1 MNKWLAV
8 ALTLSLAA
16 PSLPAAGEDEASFEA
31 SQAARAKGG
40 EAFRAGE
47 LAAALKAMEEALS
60 YRPSHP
66 GLLGN
71 VAYLAAALGDGQR
84 AAEALRAYAALGLV
98 PGDEIQ
104 AKVKE
109 AVAYDAWQTLQD
121 AFARNTRTIGTA
133 DIDTPLPADLRLVEG
148 IAMAEDGTL
157 YVGTVV
163 SGGIYRMNGHKA
175 TMVVDARDHEFGSF
189 FGMAMHEGSLY
200 ATFARVE
207 QTPGFVP
214 GEGQTGLAKINPET
228 GDVITVWTL
237 PDGTEGQQLADLTIT
252 SDGTIYVSDAQ
263 GKKIYR
269 VEGDTL
275 LPAFNHKGFMS
286 PQGMADLPGKGLYM
300 ADYGRG
306 IWKLDKKSGEATLLD
321 APADTSLLGID
332 GLVAHNG
339 RLIAIQNGV
348 TPQRIVEMHLN
359 SGAVAGITV
368 LAQNLQGWSEP
379 TLGVS
384 GPSGVYY
391 IAASQWPKYG
401 DSGAIR
407 QGAEAPTVTPVM
419 LIRD

>member
-47 LAAALKAMEEALS
+47 LAAALKAMEEALAF
-60 YRPSHP
+60 RPTHP

-71 VAYLAAALGDGQR
+71 VAYLAASTGDGQR

-175 TMVVDARDHEFGSF
+175 TMVL
-189 FGMAMHEGSLY
+189 M
-200 ATFARVE
+200 
-207 QTPGFVP
+207 
-214 GEGQTGLAKINPET
+214 PET
-228 GDVITVWTL
+228 MSSVASLAWPCMTAAFTRPSRGSSRHPALYRAKARQAL
-237 PDGTEGQQLADLTIT
+237 P
-252 SDGTIYVSDAQ
+252 
-263 GKKIYR
+263 
-269 VEGDTL
+269 
-275 LPAFNHKGFMS
+275 
-286 PQGMADLPGKGLYM
+286 
-300 ADYGRG
+300 
-306 IWKLDKKSGEATLLD
+306 KSTRKRA
-321 APADTSLLGID
+321 
-332 GLVAHNG
+332 
-339 RLIAIQNGV
+339 
-348 TPQRIVEMHLN
+348 M
-359 SGAVAGITV
+359 
-368 LAQNLQGWSEP
+368 
-379 TLGVS
+379 
-384 GPSGVYY
+384 
-391 IAASQWPKYG
+391 
-401 DSGAIR
+401 
-407 QGAEAPTVTPVM
+407 
-419 LIRD
+419 